1 MDVKEK
7 LVEILK
13 QAPFEGK
20 VLDEWWWEEKIRRI
34 ADHLI
39 SNGVTVHESSC
50 PYCCDNGE
58 GHGML
63 KHSYDD
69 EDGMEMSIHPST
81 RKENG
86 YQSQA
91 WWATVHFRGEC
102 RDFYIEV
109 CPFCGRRLVPLKEER
124 ETAMPHPQK
133 GDKHMDNYKL
143 TPNTTT
149 LENSY
154 DEHII
159 KVEIT
164 FISDKPKSAEEVK
177 KLLDAD
183 HVLIESTKVFH
194 HKGRKR
200 RKK

>member
-1 MDVKEK
+1 MTREEAIRTLNFGTWRDNLNSEMSDADSES
-7 LVEILK
+7 LFGALDMAISALK
-13 QAPFEGK
+13 QQQDQESKPLNGWISVKDRLPDNKEHDW
-20 VLDEWWWEEKIRRI
+20 VLAQVVE
-34 ADHLI
+34 
-39 SNGVTVHESSC
+39 
-50 PYCCDNGE
+50 DNGYM
-58 GHGML
+58 HIPTV
-63 KHSYDD
+63 
-69 EDGMEMSIHPST
+69 MEYRQLRNDWFEETYGWLSEH
-81 RKENG
+81 NG
-86 YQSQA
+86 LFSVTH
-91 WWATVHFRGEC
+91 WM
-102 RDFYIEV
+102 
-109 CPFCGRRLVPLKEER
+109 PL
-124 ETAMPHPQK
+124 PHPPK

-149 LENSY
+149 LGNSY

-164 FISDKPKSAEEVK
+164 FISDKPKSAEEIK

>member
-1 MDVKEK
+1 MHIPTVMEYRQLRNDW
-7 LVEILK
+7 
-13 QAPFEGK
+13 FEETCGW
-20 VLDEWWWEEKIRRI
+20 LSE
-34 ADHLI
+34 H
-39 SNGVTVHESSC
+39 NGLFSVTHW
-50 PYCCDNGE
+50 
-58 GHGML
+58 M
-63 KHSYDD
+63 
-69 EDGMEMSIHPST
+69 
-81 RKENG
+81 
-86 YQSQA
+86 
-91 WWATVHFRGEC
+91 
-102 RDFYIEV
+102 
-109 CPFCGRRLVPLKEER
+109 PL
-124 ETAMPHPQK
+124 PHPPK

-164 FISDKPKSAEEVK
+164 FISDKPKSAEEIK